1 MNCYDSAILGVGL
14 LGASIYTSFVPKDEV
29 NKLKNI
35 LSGESLE
42 AYKRINTER
51 FTQYYQGLGLGF
63 ALALF
68 INYLYGEMINNTY
81 HKTTLFLLIVLGISL
96 FYYLLMPKS
105 DYMLNHIQGI
115 KENQAW
121 LDVYKTMKTRYT
133 IGFILGA
140 FASVPLSNS
149 LCY

>member
-42 AYKRINTER
+42 AYKKINTER
-51 FTQYYQGLGLGF
+51 FTQYYQGLGIGF
-63 ALALF
+63 ALALL
-68 INYLYGEMINNTY
+68 INYLYGEMIKNTY

-96 FYYLLMPKS
+96 FYYLLAPKS
-105 DYMLNHIQGI
+105 DYMLNHIQGG

-121 LDVYKTMKTRYT
+121 LEVYKTMKYRYT
-133 IGFILGA
+133 IGFLLGA
-140 FASVPLSNS
+140 LASVPLSNS
-149 LCY
+149 LCN